1 MFISERHEPLL
12 PFPKLAETATDAAG
26 RSTGNL
32 ALRPF
37 GLYESD
43 LNVDFQRTLRPFLV
57 TRILECCTRE
67 AVQREEAPPL
77 ATQFFWNLTV
87 GKRTECLL
95 NLIASGEGSE
105 ISLTFR
111 CHSQT
116 CGQSLEI
123 EISLAEICALQDEAY
138 AAEQVSVE
146 LENSSLVLRRP
157 TGSDQLAWLK
167 SRFADEES
175 AVRAMLRTLLPEPS
189 PALPLEGSPLSR
201 ELVQTVE
208 SALEEQDPLVNFS
221 LSAVCPYCEEENL
234 YEIDLEELSLSRL
247 RRAQLRLLASV
258 HTLAAHYHWSEQQI
272 FSVPFWRRA
281 QYLSLIEKEKNQ

>member
-26 RSTGNL
+26 RSTRNL

-57 TRILECCTRE
+57 TRILECCTRD
-67 AVQREEAPPL
+67 AVQHEEERQLDP
-77 ATQFFWNLTV
+77 QFFWNLTV

-95 NLIASGEGSE
+95 NLIALAEGSE
-105 ISLTFR
+105 LPLTFR

-123 EISLAEICALQDEAY
+123 EISVAEICALQDEAY
-138 AAEQVSVE
+138 AAEQVSVQ
-146 LENSSLVLRRP
+146 LENNSLVLRRP

-175 AVRAMLRTLLPEPS
+175 AIRAMLRTLLPEQS
-189 PALPLEGSPLSR
+189 AVPLEGGPLSR
-201 ELVQTVE
+201 ELVQTIE

-221 LSAVCPYCEEENL
+221 LTAVCPYCEEENL

-258 HTLAAHYHWSEQQI
+258 HKLAAHYHWSEQQI

-281 QYLSLIEKEKNQ
+281 HYLSLIEKEKNQ